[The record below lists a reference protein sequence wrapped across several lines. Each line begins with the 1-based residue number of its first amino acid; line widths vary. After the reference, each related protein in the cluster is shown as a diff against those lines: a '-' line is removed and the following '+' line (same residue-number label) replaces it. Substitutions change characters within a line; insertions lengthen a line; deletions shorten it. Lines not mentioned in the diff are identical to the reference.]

1 MAGTA
6 KKPVERTVKVKGAV
20 RAGGERAVSRTAKR
34 TVHVEGILRA
44 CGERAA
50 KMPVDPPAI
59 LDGAQAVTV

>member
-44 CGERAA
+44 CGERAC
-50 KMPVDPPAI
+50 D
-59 LDGAQAVTV
+59 